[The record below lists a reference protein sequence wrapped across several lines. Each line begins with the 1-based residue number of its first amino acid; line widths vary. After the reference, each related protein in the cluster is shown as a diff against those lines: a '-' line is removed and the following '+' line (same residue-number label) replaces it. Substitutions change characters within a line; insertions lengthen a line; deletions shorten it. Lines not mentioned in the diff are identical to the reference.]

1 MDKQLIQEVSRIHEL
16 MGVNHL
22 IVESNRFTRLADD
35 LVDIIKT
42 VKGTDDISKLSR
54 TAQEFFNTLEAAVKA
69 NKEDEIID
77 ILKSYEKTSG
87 VSKYVDDINTRLF
100 NKLNNDIPEL
110 NTLKNGLEDAKNS
123 RTGGL
128 EDITDEDMLTWIDM
142 ELAQVEGS
150 DYYKTLYKNKLKKE
164 LGISDTVKTTR
175 VTDDD
180 VVDFSPDAVL
190 ARQAEAQRLADD
202 AAASREIEVAA
213 LEDDVTRLS
222 GAELDAK
229 MDEFIDSWS
238 DALYA
243 ADLKLPKK
251 KRWFKT
257 NQDYIK
263 FVEQLKTGMKDTYKA
278 FDESIDAIPEKWFE
292 DFNQLTDEKKKE
304 VFETA
309 IRSSSTFKPKG
320 NAGKVWSNVT
330 KGYDWATLKPLY
342 SKLPGGSAQGW
353 KAFFK
358 RIAYRYVTIVF
369 GQMWMTYINS
379 MYKKFT
385 DEELINWSS
394 TNVLDDWITGGA
406 DAGSPKALAGDI
418 VSFMTGPIFL
428 PWNILTNTVS
438 TIQYFTT
445 TGSIVGGGHTQ
456 AKIKNLQDQGLT
468 ASDAESIQTILDF
481 ISTVTGVP
489 LETDVPDGE
498 SVKGSETLNPK
509 LTADMT
515 AWRALYKTFTGIGE
529 NKNYADLLYG
539 LPTSSG
545 INQFV
550 VDKNKELWYVAN
562 NGAFKIEG
570 EGQNSY
576 ITAVNSEGQKVQI
589 KIKDIFN
596 DKFNRFLPDYKPVSE
611 QPKNENFVQFWPEEI
626 KWDGRGSSTKN
637 SQLSTLI
644 GVHNP
649 NLVDLLTPI
658 KKYLLDEGINLPSK
672 YLQTYGFYSED
683 DITRNKDGS
692 ITVQGT
698 EEDKFTYLVNDGN
711 AYRIKE
717 ADQDYFNLKDTDGDY
732 IIGGEYYVTDGNEWE
747 KLTKKAR
754 EILRTSD
761 NSQTQ
766 NTTTPSSQA
775 SDNSQTQNTTTP
787 SSQASTPQDL
797 WKQQYPNGSIKPVG
811 NVNIYYT
818 EPNYGGDRY
827 KLENNKFVKF

>member
-16 MGVNHL
+16 MGVNNL
-22 IVESNRFTRLADD
+22 IVEQNRFIRLADD
-35 LVDIIKT
+35 LVDIIKKL
-42 VKGTDDISKLSR
+42 KGDDVTQLADTDQKFITD
-54 TAQEFFNTLEAAVKA
+54 LEGALKGDRD
-69 NKEDEIID
+69 DEIID
-77 ILKSYEKTSG
+77 VLKFYEKTSP
-87 VSKYVDDINTRLF
+87 KYVDEIYTELF

-110 NTLKNGLEDAKNS
+110 KNLTDTLILNKDRYSSEPERLVGVMDNTLK
-123 RTGGL
+123 
-128 EDITDEDMLTWIDM
+128 
-142 ELAQVEGS
+142 QVEGS
-150 DYYKTLYKNKLKKE
+150 VDYKNLYKDRLKKE

-175 VTDDD
+175 TTDDF
-180 VVDFSPDAVL
+180 VDLSPEAIA
-190 ARQAEAQRLADD
+190 ARQADAQKLADD
-202 AAASREIEVAA
+202 AAASMEREVAA
-213 LEDDVTRLS
+213 LEDDITRLS
-222 GAELDAK
+222 GAELDVK
-229 MDEFIDSWS
+229 MDEFISSWS
-238 DALYA
+238 KDLYD

-257 NQDYIK
+257 NQDYVS
-263 FVEQLKTGMKDTYKA
+263 FVNQLKKVMRETYKA
-278 FDESIDAIPEKWFE
+278 FGESIDSIPEKWFD
-292 DFNQLTDEKKKE
+292 DFGQLTAEKQKDI
-304 VFETA
+304 FEEA
-309 IRSSSTFKPKG
+309 IKNSNTFKPKG
-320 NAGKVWSNVT
+320 NAGKVWDGIT

-342 SKLPGGSAQGW
+342 SKFPGGSEQGW
-353 KAFFK
+353 KGFFK
-358 RIAYRYVTIVF
+358 RMGYRYLTTAI
-369 GQMWMTYINS
+369 GQMWFTYINS

-394 TNVLDDWITGGA
+394 TNLLDDWITGGA

-418 VSFMTGPIFL
+418 VSFMTGPLFL
-428 PWNILTNTVS
+428 PWNVFANTVS
-438 TIQYFTT
+438 TAKYGLSTPDEVSGGFTQ
-445 TGSIVGGGHTQ
+445 SQ
-456 AKIKNLQDQGLT
+456 IKTLQDQGLT

-481 ISTVTGVP
+481 IATVTG
-489 LETDVPDGE
+489 E
-498 SVKGSETLNPK
+498 SVEGSETLDPK
-509 LTADMT
+509 LTADIT
-515 AWRALYKTFTGIGE
+515 KWRALYKTFTSIGQ

-611 QPKNENFVQFWPEEI
+611 QPTNENFVQFWPEEI
-626 KWDGRGSSTKN
+626 RWDRRGSSTEN
-637 SQLSTLI
+637 SELSALI
-644 GVHNP
+644 GVHNS
-649 NLVDLLTPI
+649 NLGGLLTPI

-683 DITRNKDGS
+683 DITREQDGN
-692 ITVQGT
+692 ITVQAGT
-698 EEDKFTYLVNDGN
+698 EEDSFPYLVDDGS

-717 ADQDYFNLKDTDGDY
+717 ADKDYFNLEDTDGDY
-732 IIGGEYYVTDGNEWE
+732 VRGGEYYVTDGSKWSKWE

-775 SDNSQTQNTTTP
+775 S
-787 SSQASTPQDL
+787 TPQDE
-797 WKQQYPNGSIKPVG
+797 WKQQHTNGSIKPVG

-818 EPNYGGDRY
+818 GPNYTGDRY
-827 KLENNKFVKF
+827 KMENGEFVKF

>member
-16 MGVNHL
+16 MGVNNL
-22 IVESNRFTRLADD
+22 IVESNRFTSLADD

-42 VKGTDDISKLSR
+42 VKGVDDISKLSR
-54 TAQEFFNTLEAAVKA
+54 TEQDFFNALDAAVA
-69 NKEDEIID
+69 GNKEDEIID

-87 VSKYVDDINTRLF
+87 VSKYVDDINVALF
-100 NKLNNDIPEL
+100 NKINNDIPEL
-110 NTLKNGLEDAKNS
+110 KNLTDTLKSNRDRYS
-123 RTGGL
+123 S
-128 EDITDEDMLTWIDM
+128 EDILLTIDNR
-142 ELAQVEGS
+142 LSQVEGS
-150 DYYKTLYKNKLKKE
+150 DYYKNLYKNRLKKE
-164 LGISDTVKTTR
+164 LGISDTVTTTR
-175 VTDDD
+175 VTDD
-180 VVDFSPDAVL
+180 VVDLSPEAIA
-190 ARQAEAQRLADD
+190 AREANAQRLADE
-202 AAASREIEVAA
+202 AAASMEREVAA
-213 LEDDVTRLS
+213 LEDDITRLS
-222 GAELDAK
+222 GAELDVK
-229 MDEFIDSWS
+229 MDEFISSWS
-238 DALYA
+238 EDLYE

-257 NQDYIK
+257 NQDYVS
-263 FVEQLKTGMKDTYKA
+263 FVNEVKKGMKSAYKA
-278 FDESIDAIPEKWFE
+278 SDESIDSIPEKWFDDFKELPAE
-292 DFNQLTDEKKKE
+292 DQKDI
-304 VFETA
+304 FERA
-309 IRSSSTFKPKG
+309 IRGASTFKPKG
-320 NAGKVWSNVT
+320 KGSKVWGGIT

-342 SKLPGGSAQGW
+342 SKFPGGSEQGW
-353 KAFFK
+353 KGFFK
-358 RIAYRYVTIVF
+358 RMGYRYLTTAI
-369 GQMWMTYINS
+369 GQMWFTYINS

-394 TNVLDDWITGGA
+394 TNLLDDWITGGA

-418 VSFMTGPIFL
+418 VSFMTGPLFL
-428 PWNILTNTVS
+428 PWNVFANTVS
-438 TIQYFTT
+438 TAEYLGSTPDEVSGGFTQ
-445 TGSIVGGGHTQ
+445 SQ
-456 AKIKNLQDQGLT
+456 IKTLQDQGLT
-468 ASDAESIQTILDF
+468 SSDAESIQTILDF
-481 ISTVTGVP
+481 IATVTG
-489 LETDVPDGE
+489 E
-498 SVKGSETLNPK
+498 SVEGSETLDPK
-509 LTADMT
+509 LTADIT
-515 AWRALYKTFTGIGE
+515 AWRALYKTFTSIGQ

-550 VDKNKELWYVAN
+550 VDKNKDLWYVAN

-611 QPKNENFVQFWPEEI
+611 QPTNENFVQFWPEEI
-626 KWDGRGSSTKN
+626 RWDRKGGPTKN
-637 SQLSTLI
+637 SELSTLI
-644 GVHNP
+644 GVHNS
-649 NLVDLLTPI
+649 NLASLLAPI

-683 DITRNKDGS
+683 DITREQDGN
-692 ITVQGT
+692 ITVQAGT
-698 EEDKFTYLVNDGN
+698 EKDSFPYLVDNGS

-717 ADQDYFNLKDTDGDY
+717 ADKDYFNLKDTDGDY
-732 IIGGEYYVTDGNEWE
+732 VIGGEYYVTDGEEWE
-747 KLTKKAR
+747 KLTKKVR
-754 EILRTSD
+754 EILRT
-761 NSQTQ
+761 
-766 NTTTPSSQA
+766 

>member
-1 MDKQLIQEVSRIHEL
+1 MNKQLIQEVSRIHEL

-42 VKGTDDISKLSR
+42 VKGGDDISKLSR
-54 TAQEFFNTLEAAVKA
+54 TEQEFFNTLDAAVAA

-77 ILKSYEKTSG
+77 ILKSYENMSG
-87 VSKYVDDINTRLF
+87 VSKYVDDINTSLF
-100 NKLNNDIPEL
+100 NKINNEIPEL
-110 NTLKNGLEDAKNS
+110 KNLTDTLILNKDSYSSESLLSTIDS
-123 RTGGL
+123 RL
-128 EDITDEDMLTWIDM
+128 SE
-142 ELAQVEGS
+142 VEGS

-175 VTDDD
+175 VTDD
-180 VVDFSPDAVL
+180 VVDLSPEAVS
-190 ARQAEAQRLADD
+190 ARQAEAQRLADE
-202 AAASREIEVAA
+202 AAASREREVAA

-222 GAELDAK
+222 GAELEAK
-229 MDEFIDSWS
+229 MDEFVDSWS
-238 DALYA
+238 KKLYE

-257 NQDYIK
+257 NQDYLD
-263 FVEQLKTGMKDTYKA
+263 FVNEVKKGMKDAYKA
-278 FDESIDAIPEKWFE
+278 FDESIDAIPEKWFD
-292 DFNQLTDEKKKE
+292 DFKELPAEKQKDI
-304 VFETA
+304 FERA
-309 IRSSSTFKPKG
+309 IRGASTFKPKG
-320 NAGKVWSNVT
+320 NAGKVWGAVT
-330 KGYDWATLKPLY
+330 KGYDWVTLKPLY

-353 KAFFK
+353 KGFF
-358 RIAYRYVTIVF
+358 RRMGYRYLTTVI
-369 GQMWMTYINS
+369 GQMWITYINS

-394 TNVLDDWITGGA
+394 TNLLDDWITGGA
-406 DAGSPKALAGDI
+406 DAGSPKALAGDV
-418 VSFMTGPIFL
+418 VSFLTAPVFT

-438 TIQYFTT
+438 TIQYATT
-445 TGSIVGGGHTQ
+445 TPSEVGGGYTQ
-456 AKIKNLQDQGLT
+456 SQIKNLQDQGLT
-468 ASDAESIQTILDF
+468 ATDAESIQTILNF
-481 ISTVTGVP
+481 IASVTG
-489 LETDVPDGE
+489 E
-498 SVKGSETLNPK
+498 SIEGSETLNPK
-509 LTADMT
+509 LTADIT

-545 INQFV
+545 ISQFV
-550 VDKNKELWYVAN
+550 VDKNKDLWYVAN

-576 ITAVNSEGQKVQI
+576 IQATNPEGQEVQI
-589 KIKDIFN
+589 KIKDIFD

-626 KWDGRGSSTKN
+626 KWDGRGSSTEN
-637 SQLSTLI
+637 SELSTLI
-644 GVHNP
+644 GVHNS
-649 NLVDLLTPI
+649 NLASLLTPI

-683 DITRNKDGS
+683 DITREQDGN
-692 ITVQGT
+692 ITVKAGT
-698 EEDKFTYLVNDGN
+698 EEDSFPYLVNDGN

-717 ADQDYFNLKDTDGDY
+717 ADKDYFNLEDTDGDY
-732 IIGGEYYVTDGNEWE
+732 VRGGEYYVTDGSKWE

-754 EILRTSD
+754 EILRI
-761 NSQTQ
+761 
-766 NTTTPSSQA
+766 

>member
-1 MDKQLIQEVSRIHEL
+1 MKKMDKQLIQEVSRIHEL
-16 MGVNHL
+16 MGVNNL

-54 TAQEFFNTLEAAVKA
+54 SEQDFFNALDAAVA
-69 NKEDEIID
+69 GNKEDEIID

-87 VSKYVDDINTRLF
+87 VSKYVDEINTALF
-100 NKLNNDIPEL
+100 NKINNEIPEL
-110 NTLKNGLEDAKNS
+110 NTLKNTVEDAKNS
-123 RTGGL
+123 QTGGP
-128 EDITDEDMLTWIDM
+128 EDITDEDIVNLIDSRM
-142 ELAQVEGS
+142 AEVEGS
-150 DYYKTLYKNKLKKE
+150 DYYKTLYKNRLKKE

-175 VTDDD
+175 VTDDVID
-180 VVDFSPDAVL
+180 LSPEAIA
-190 ARQAEAQRLADD
+190 AREANAQRLADE
-202 AAASREIEVAA
+202 AAASREREVAA
-213 LEDDVTRLS
+213 LEDDATRLS
-222 GAELDAK
+222 GAELEAK

-238 DALYA
+238 KKLYE
-243 ADLKLPKK
+243 ADLNLPKK

-257 NQDYIK
+257 NQDYVS
-263 FVEQLKTGMKDTYKA
+263 FVTEVKKGMKSAYKA
-278 FDESIDAIPEKWFE
+278 FGESIDSIPEKWFE
-292 DFNQLTDEKKKE
+292 DFKE
-304 VFETA
+304 LPAEQQKDIFERA
-309 IRSSSTFKPKG
+309 IRGASTFKPKG
-320 NAGKVWSNVT
+320 KGSKVWGGIT

-353 KAFFK
+353 KGFF
-358 RIAYRYVTIVF
+358 RRLGYRYLTTIL
-369 GQMWMTYINS
+369 GQMWFTYINS

-394 TNVLDDWITGGA
+394 TNVLDDWISGGA
-406 DAGSPKALAGDI
+406 DAGSPKALAGDF
-418 VSFMTGPIFL
+418 VSFLTGPIFL
-428 PWNILTNTVS
+428 PWNVFANTISTAEYLGSTPDEVS
-438 TIQYFTT
+438 GGFTQ
-445 TGSIVGGGHTQ
+445 SQ
-456 AKIKNLQDQGLT
+456 IKTLQDQGLT
-468 ASDAESIQTILDF
+468 ASDTESIQTILDF
-481 ISTVTGVP
+481 ISTVTG
-489 LETDVPDGE
+489 ETVE
-498 SVKGSETLNPK
+498 GSETLDPK
-509 LTADMT
+509 LTADIT
-515 AWRALYKTFTGIGE
+515 AWRALYKTFTSIGQ

-562 NGAFKIEG
+562 NGAYKIEG

-576 ITAVNSEGQKVQI
+576 ITAVNSEGQEVQI
-589 KIKDIFN
+589 KIKDIFD
-596 DKFNRFLPDYKPVSE
+596 DKFNRFLPEYKPVSE
-611 QPKNENFVQFWPEEI
+611 QPTSESFVQFWPEEI
-626 KWDGRGSSTKN
+626 RWDGRGSSKQN
-637 SQLSTLI
+637 SELSTLI
-644 GVHNP
+644 GVHNS
-649 NLVDLLTPI
+649 NLASLLSPI

-683 DITRNKDGS
+683 DITREQDGN
-692 ITVQGT
+692 ITVQAGT
-698 EEDKFTYLVNDGN
+698 EEDSFPYLVDDGS

-717 ADQDYFNLKDTDGDY
+717 ADKDYFNLKDTDGDY
-732 IIGGEYYVTDGNEWE
+732 VRGGEYYVTDGSEWA

-754 EILRTSD
+754 EILRT
-761 NSQTQ
+761 
-766 NTTTPSSQA
+766 